1 MTWSQGPFP
10 GCATC
15 GVPWGTPHLVS
26 CSAAEVLEF
35 VTITE
40 QGSICTLRE
49 ALQMTGLLPGGCE
62 GWRELVSE
70 TPSLVQARGKDS
82 CLSLVPFP
90 IPAPTCQARSMT
102 VCPKASGLPSLCL
115 QFLPW
120 KAQKQRLP
128 KMSSGS
134 SLLMTAPPTPHSNY
148 NSLTPSLNKHSLR
161 ASHLP
166 SQDVP
171 RRPDPNPGI
180 PLR

>member
-15 GVPWGTPHLVS
+15 GVPWGTPHL
-26 CSAAEVLEF
+26 EF

-40 QGSICTLRE
+40 QGSICTLHE

-62 GWRELVSE
+62 GWRELASE

-134 SLLMTAPPTPHSNY
+134 SLLMTAPPPPFKLQFTHSFPQQA
-148 NSLTPSLNKHSLR
+148 LAACQPPAKPR
-161 ASHLP
+161 CAS
-166 SQDVP
+166 QA
-171 RRPDPNPGI
+171 
-180 PLR
+180 